1 MSPKHGTQNRTSYN
15 AAIIQANMS
24 REYQTIGFL
33 TKLQSP
39 MMLQKPKKTNHE
51 TGQMACIKIETDQEE
66 HLPVHT
72 QEQGA
77 ARYPGSCTSTTSQS
91 DKTS

>member
-33 TKLQSP
+33 TRMQSP
-39 MMLQKPKKTNHE
+39 MMLKKPQKTNHE
-51 TGQMACIKIETDQEE
+51 TGQMACINIETDHQE
-66 HLPVHT
+66 HLPLHGM
-72 QEQGA
+72 EQGA
-77 ARYPGSCTSTTSQS
+77 ARYPGSCTATTSPGC
-91 DKTS
+91 KTF

>member
-51 TGQMACIKIETDQEE
+51 TGQMACIKIETDQQE